1 MVNIT
6 RDDIIELPYDLAGT
20 VYRSPLPFSPLFD
33 RQGELLSAY
42 EALGV
47 DTVVMLNTADEV
59 VRLTGED
66 LAAEYDSLG
75 YTLIHTPVP
84 DFQAPQVEVFRPAL
98 ERALA
103 AAKSGRT
110 MVIHCHAGI
119 GRTGTFAACLA
130 KTVFGM
136 AGEEAVDW
144 VRSFI
149 PDAVENR
156 EQYQFVLDFEP
167 SGD

>member
-84 DFQAPQVEVFRPAL
+84 DFHAPQVEVFRPAL
-98 ERALA
+98 VRALA
-103 AAKSGRT
+103 AANAGRT

-167 SGD
+167 AGD